1 LRILDRGVLDRRRDR
16 MEQRMPRGS
25 RRASARGK
33 IGPFP
38 LWAVIAAA
46 VVLAGAGVAVA
57 VAGTGDDGKA
67 PSVPGTFASAGAPPA
82 SAAAASSAAAGCAES
97 LVAKMP
103 LEQQAA
109 QLLMIGTPLSSP
121 LNAAQTIQKY
131 RIGGIFLAGRSSAS
145 AASLRQQIAQLQ
157 DAARQN
163 GGLALQIGIDQEGGQ
178 VQTLKG
184 TDFPAIPT
192 AVNQGRLDTATLKS
206 RTAEWAGRLKDIGVT
221 IDLAPVADVVPADV
235 GKANPPIG
243 GFERQYGSTP
253 DPVAEDVSTVVT
265 AVQGAGVLTTLKHFP
280 GLGRVRVN
288 TDTSTGARDDLTT
301 ADDASLK
308 PFRSGI
314 AAGSAA
320 VMISSATYPKLDA
333 GNVAAFSAPIITDL
347 LRGKLA
353 FDGLVLSDD
362 LGAAVAVGSV
372 PVGQRAVKFVQ
383 AGGDMALSVRLSDA
397 APMSEALVAAAKADP
412 AFAKRVTQS
421 ATRVVNSK
429 VRAGVAT
436 CG

>member
-1 LRILDRGVLDRRRDR
+1 
-16 MEQRMPRGS
+16 MPRGT
-25 RRASARGK
+25 RRTSERGR

-38 LWAVIAAA
+38 VWGVIVAA
-46 VVLAGAGVAVA
+46 VVLVAGGIAVA
-57 VAGTGDDGKA
+57 VAGTGDDSA
-67 PSVPGTFASAGAPPA
+67 PQSAATPGSGAPRG
-82 SAAAASSAAAGCAES
+82 SGAAPPASSAAADCASS

-103 LEQQAA
+103 LEAQAA

-121 LNAAQTIQKY
+121 LGAVQSIQKY
-131 RIGGIFLAGRSSAS
+131 KIGGVFLAGRSSAS
-145 AASLRQQIAQLQ
+145 AASLREQIAQLQ
-157 DAARQN
+157 DAARQG

-184 TDFPAIPT
+184 NDFPAIPT
-192 AVNQGRLDTATLKS
+192 AVSQGKLDSATLSS
-206 RTAEWAGRLKDIGVT
+206 RTGEWAGRLKGIGVT

-253 DPVAEDVSTVVT
+253 DPVAEDVATVVT
-265 AVQGAGVLTTLKHFP
+265 AVQGAGVLTTIKHFP

-301 ADDASLK
+301 VDDPSLK

-320 VMISSATYPKLDA
+320 VMISSATYPKLDPD
-333 GNVAAFSAPIITDL
+333 NVAAFSAPIVTDL
-347 LRGKLA
+347 LRGKLG

-362 LGAAVAVGSV
+362 LGAATAVSSV
-372 PVGQRAVKFVQ
+372 PVGQRAVRFVK
-383 AGGDMALSVRLSDA
+383 AGGDMPLSVRLSDA
-397 APMSEALVAAAKADP
+397 GPMTDALVAAAKADP
-412 AFAKRVTQS
+412 AFAKRVTES
-421 ATRVVNSK
+421 ATRVVRSK
-429 VRAGVAT
+429 LKAGIAS